1 MPSSSSTTK
10 QTNQTQFLNQVKA
23 AKQERAN
30 QQKLLK
36 SILLIQTKFRSK
48 QAKNDLSLLK
58 DKILKEKQEKEE
70 TMPVWPGPE
79 QPVAVVTMTK
89 EVASSDEEN
98 NNSEIQRESESL
110 SVTLSSAGTTDDVK
124 ARSSPTDDQGYRP
137 SPD

>member
-48 QAKNDLSLLK
+48 QAKNDL
-58 DKILKEKQEKEE
+58 
-70 TMPVWPGPE
+70 
-79 QPVAVVTMTK
+79 
-89 EVASSDEEN
+89 
-98 NNSEIQRESESL
+98 
-110 SVTLSSAGTTDDVK
+110 
-124 ARSSPTDDQGYRP
+124 Y
-137 SPD
+137 